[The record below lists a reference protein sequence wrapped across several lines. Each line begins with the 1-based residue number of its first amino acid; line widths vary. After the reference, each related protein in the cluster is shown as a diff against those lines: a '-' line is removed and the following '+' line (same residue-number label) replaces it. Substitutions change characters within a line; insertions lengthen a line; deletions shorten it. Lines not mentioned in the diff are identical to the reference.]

1 MPPDILDQIDLV
13 VLGDR
18 LQRAR
23 KLANLT
29 QEEAAQF
36 LGFARTT
43 IVAIEK
49 GERKVRP
56 SELVTLA
63 RAYKTS
69 VSELVRASEDVESF
83 EVQFRVPW
91 NKTAKDNDEITESI
105 YELESLCQNYLML
118 EQKMAAPLSRRYPM
132 EYSITPA
139 NVSQSAESIAIEE
152 RSRLGVGDGPIHLMR
167 DMLENEVGLRIFY
180 LALPS
185 RFSAMYFYSERL
197 GGCIAV
203 NRKHPED
210 RRRWSLAHDYGH
222 FLTSRY
228 APFIMMGKSSVNKV
242 DSERFADDFSMY
254 FLMPTSA
261 MTRKYNELSRSKVVT
276 VGDLCTLAHYFGVS
290 FDALVRR
297 LEGMRL
303 IRSGTGD
310 SLRQSGFKVREAQK
324 ELHLPP
330 IAGRDDLLPIDTD
343 IWCSMLS
350 GWRRSENRNL
360 HDSFELW
367 IELMV
372 EKKLSRL

>member
-1 MPPDILDQIDLV
+1 MRAAGVQDTSIYCIDHAECVSENASLHLKSMLHQAVLLQELVRKDEQGRALQATYTELSDVLDATAVIDKALQPITAGDLANLFRRYAEEWRSARDIWPRLFNDVSYLFDRLDINMPPDILDQIDLV
-13 VLGDR
+13 SIGDR

-83 EVQFRVPW
+83 EVQFQDLEQD
-91 NKTAKDNDEITESI
+91 TKDNDEITESI

-203 NRKHPED
+203 NRKYPED

-242 DSERFADDFSMY
+242 DSERFADDFSMS
-254 FLMPTSA
+254 FL
-261 MTRKYNELSRSKVVT
+261 
-276 VGDLCTLAHYFGVS
+276 C
-290 FDALVRR
+290 
-297 LEGMRL
+297 
-303 IRSGTGD
+303 
-310 SLRQSGFKVREAQK
+310 
-324 ELHLPP
+324 LHLQ
-330 IAGRDDLLPIDTD
+330 
-343 IWCSMLS
+343 
-350 GWRRSENRNL
+350 
-360 HDSFELW
+360 
-367 IELMV
+367 
-372 EKKLSRL
+372 